1 MGGVAFPIE
10 RGTPGRCTGAPHVS
24 HLSVTCLK
32 VREPTEEVQGGKN
45 MLDEE
50 TPHSPY
56 KKSKSLISE
65 GPEL

>member
-1 MGGVAFPIE
+1 VVWHQGK
-10 RGTPGRCTGAPHVS
+10 APW
-24 HLSVTCLK
+24 LSGETRK
-32 VREPTEEVQGGKN
+32 VYR
-45 MLDEE
+45 MLGPMELSAMKKYM